1 MKIKK
6 FDSEEKELHYLRKRV
21 EELEAFQLR
30 KNLVLQESESRLREA
45 LDQIPSFA
53 LTIDVEDH
61 ITYCNQAF
69 SEFTGW
75 GEEIIGKNWQQY
87 LSLEE
92 EIEKNKQELD
102 SLFKTEKL
110 VNKIKRKIRLA
121 DGSIKTLRFNIVY
134 QNNTLGQIVGTTLI
148 GEDITEKK
156 KKIKALKEGDQQL
169 KDLFE
174 NANDLIQIFSLDG
187 TIQFVNKAW
196 KETLKYNEDEIS
208 ALNFRDIIHP
218 DHIKD
223 TLTHLNNILSGK
235 KDDKF
240 ETVLVT
246 KNNKSIN
253 IIASVNVR
261 YEKDSPVQFR
271 GIFHDNTE
279 HLRSE
284 HAQQLYYKISTL
296 AINSNNLESLLHNI
310 HLELKKIIA
319 VNNFH
324 VALLDVEKHM
334 LNFPYYVDENQG
346 DRNTTFSR
354 PVGKALTEFSIFN
367 EKPTF
372 LYEEDIQHLAKEKTV
387 ELLGPVPKIWLG
399 VPLKLENR
407 TIGVICVKSH
417 SDRNKYKKIHLELLD
432 FISSQIALVIERKRN
447 EEKIIEQT
455 ARLNAIFESSS
466 HLIWSVNRQWG
477 LTSFNHNYAEAIYKK
492 YQFYPLLEQNTSN
505 PKGLIL
511 ADPDYQDFVIKR
523 YEEAFMGK
531 LQHYETKFTEKSGK
545 VIWRETYLN
554 PIFLPDGRIEE
565 VSGISHDIT
574 EKKQYDLSLQESEEK
589 FRNIFESFQD
599 IYYRTDIYG
608 TITMMSPSGCEISG
622 FTEQEVIGKN
632 IADFYVSNDKHFNI
646 IKRLLIHHSIKNYES
661 KMILKDG
668 TFLNCISNIRF
679 IYDKANRPIAIE
691 GVARDIT
698 YLKKASEEL
707 LKAKEIAEK
716 SLKVKE
722 SFLANMSHEIRT
734 PMNGMIGMIDLLIE
748 TPLNDDQK
756 RYILTIKKSSE
767 TLLRILN
774 DILDLSKLEA
784 GKMQLRP
791 APVNFNGTLEKL
803 HSLFEQQAH
812 LKGIELICEMQ
823 SDVPACLLVDET
835 RLLQILSNL
844 ASNSIKFTEEGSVT
858 VRAGLLSKQEDLV
871 KIKVEIIDTGI
882 GISEEDLKK
891 LFNNFSQIDNS
902 FSKSYAGTG
911 LGLAISKEL
920 SRMMNGEIGVS
931 SKIGTGSVF
940 WFTFEAHLAD
950 SSQVVELVESS
961 MPTIANRFAQQV
973 IHILVVDDNQ
983 VNRMVAT
990 EILKKAGCRVS
1001 VATNGLEAI
1010 EMVQKNTYD
1019 LIFMDIQMPKMDGIT
1034 ATEKIKGLG
1043 IKDLPP
1049 IIAMTAY
1056 AMEDDRQKFLKAGM
1070 DDYIPKPIK
1079 SEVLINKISEKLKIK
1094 DNSSNFKEGTSNTK
1108 SSAIIAEEVLQ
1119 SMMGFVDSETL
1130 RAIYEEFES
1139 ESSELVEDCKKSFLI
1154 GDFKTIQSHLHT
1166 LKGSSGTLG
1175 IREVESMARKIE
1187 GNLKQNV
1194 FEGITETLQDLYV
1207 AFDRFKAHYQQE
1219 LEEFLKGYQKE
1230 KQE

>member
-1 MKIKK
+1 M
-6 FDSEEKELHYLRKRV
+6 SVEHELSYLRKRL
-21 EELEAFQLR
+21 EELEAFQQR
-30 KNLVLQESESRLREA
+30 KDIIQQESETRLREA
-45 LDQIPSFA
+45 MQQVPSFA
-53 LTIDVEDH
+53 LTIDVDDK
-61 ITYCNQAF
+61 ITFCNQAF
-69 SEFTGW
+69 LEFTGW
-75 GEEIIGKNWQQY
+75 REEEILGKNWQEY
-87 LSLEE
+87 LSLDE
-92 EIEKNKQELD
+92 EIEKNKKELD
-102 SLFKTEKL
+102 ALLKKEKL
-110 VNKIKRKIRLA
+110 VNKIKRKVRLP
-121 DGSIKTLRFNIVY
+121 DGSVKTLRFNIVY
-134 QNNTLGQIVGTTLI
+134 QNNTLGQIIGTTLI

-156 KKIKALKEGDQQL
+156 RKIKALKEGDQQL

-196 KETLKYNEDEIS
+196 KDALKYNEDELA

-223 TLTHLNNILSGK
+223 TLIHLNNILKGK

-240 ETVLVT
+240 ETVLIT
-246 KNNKSIN
+246 KTGKKIS

-261 YEKDSPVQFR
+261 HEKDVPVQFR

-284 HAQQLYYKISTL
+284 RAQQLYYKISTL
-296 AINSNNLESLLHNI
+296 AINSNNLESMLYNI
-310 HLELKKIIA
+310 HMELNKLVA

-324 VALLDVEKHM
+324 VALLDVEKHS

-346 DRNTTFSR
+346 SKNTTFSR
-354 PVGKALTEFSIFN
+354 PVGKALTEYSIFS

-372 LYEEDIQHLAKEKTV
+372 LYEEDILQLAKDKTV

-417 SDRNKYKKIHLELLD
+417 SDRSKYRKSHLELLD

-466 HLIWSVNRQWG
+466 HLIWSVNRMWG
-477 LTSFNHNYAEAIYKK
+477 LTSFNHNYAESIYKK
-492 YQFYPLLEQNTSN
+492 YQFYPLLEQNTNN
-505 PKGLIL
+505 PKSLIL
-511 ADPDYQDFVIKR
+511 ADPEYQDFVLKR
-523 YEEAFMGK
+523 YEEAFNGNP
-531 LQHYETKFTEKSGK
+531 QHYETRFTDKSGGEL
-545 VIWRETYLN
+545 WRETYLN

-574 EKKQYDLSLQESEEK
+574 EKKQFDLSLQESEEK

-599 IYYRTDIYG
+599 IYYRTDIFG

-622 FTEQEVIGKN
+622 YGEQEVIGKN
-632 IADFYVSNDKHFNI
+632 IADFYVSNDKQFNI
-646 IKRLLIHHSIKNYES
+646 IKRLLMHGSIKNYES
-661 KMILKDG
+661 KLMLKDG
-668 TFLNCISNIRF
+668 TILNCISNIRF
-679 IYDKANRPIAIE
+679 IYNKYRKPIAIE

-748 TPLNDDQK
+748 TRLNEEQK

-767 TLLRILN
+767 TLLSILN

-784 GKMQLRP
+784 GKMQLKAVP
-791 APVNFNGTLEKL
+791 INFKGTLEKL

-812 LKGIELICEMQ
+812 LKGIDLYYSVSSNI
-823 SDVPACLLVDET
+823 PKAIKADEI

-844 ASNSIKFTEEGSVT
+844 TSNSIKFTEKGSVEIKAS
-858 VRAGLLSKQEDLV
+858 VESKRDDIYR
-871 KIKVEIIDTGI
+871 IKVEIKDTGI
-882 GISEEDLKK
+882 GISEEDLQK

-920 SRMMNGEIGVS
+920 SKIMNGEIGVK
-931 SKIGTGSVF
+931 SKSGEGSTF
-940 WFTFEAHLAD
+940 WFTFETTEAAI
-950 SSQVVELVESS
+950 SAIETGQEIST
-961 MPTIANRFAQQV
+961 PITGRFEKQ
-973 IHILVVDDNQ
+973 HPEILLVDDNQ

-990 EILKKAGCRVS
+990 EILKKAGCKVDTAS
-1001 VATNGLEAI
+1001 NGLEAI
-1010 EMVQKNTYD
+1010 DKVRTKEYD

-1034 ATEKIKGLG
+1034 ATREIKKLG

-1056 AMEDDRQKFLKAGM
+1056 AMEDDRQKFLAAGM

-1079 SEVLINKISEKLKIK
+1079 SEVLINKIAEKLKIR
-1094 DNSSNFKEGTSNTK
+1094 DNSSNFKERPESE
-1108 SSAIIAEEVLQ
+1108 SSVSTIIKEEVLV
-1119 SMMGFVDSETL
+1119 SMMGYVDKETL
-1130 RAIYEEFES
+1130 VAIYEEFES
-1139 ESSELVEDCKKSFLI
+1139 ESAGLLDECRTSFLI

-1166 LKGSSGTLG
+1166 LKGSAGTLG
-1175 IREVESMARKIE
+1175 ITKVESLSRYIE
-1187 GNLKQNV
+1187 GNLKQNI
-1194 FEGITETLQDLYV
+1194 FENITNHMDDLYQ
-1207 AFDRFKAHYQQE
+1207 AY
-1219 LEEFLKGYQKE
+1219 EEFKEHYSLLIKKFTEGYVKADSE
-1230 KQE
+1230 